1 MISEKLYNGKKTT
14 SLTYTYDADGNRIS
28 ETGRIGTDKVNK
40 TYEYTVENRLAAV
53 HDGDELLLAAAYD
66 GDGNRVFLLNYNLHT
81 DDDWKG
87 NSGNGNGNN
96 KDNSGSGNK
105 GNGESGL
112 LNNRA
117 GQIFLDYGDVIM
129 GPPVTLPSS
138 LVGIREAIKGN
149 SDSEEMQRTATAG
162 FYAGFVGQGLEY
174 VQIISKA
181 DYQLSLLIVT
191 QKGLNAAANPLTYV
205 EYFRNFSPQEKLEA
219 AKRTAKGAWNGD
231 HDSALGRK
239 TGAAIL
245 DYLLVAIGGAL
256 MKGESAAC
264 EVAESGS
271 SSIVEIVDEEKG
283 TFIIKDWSDYPDDYV
298 PVPDQNKVWTF
309 LEGDEY
315 NSARD
320 SANIFNRNMRA
331 ADPYYANNGLEIHEI
346 EPVKMGGSP
355 TDINNKTAIQSQVHR
370 RYVTPWWSKI
380 RDEVKKGLN

>member
-1 MISEKLYNGKKTT
+1 MFESLKGWIIDPNTQAQKTIENYENQRL
-14 SLTYTYDADGNRIS
+14 SIEDAI
-28 ETGRIGTDKVNK
+28 
-40 TYEYTVENRLAAV
+40 
-53 HDGDELLLAAAYD
+53 
-66 GDGNRVFLLNYNLHT
+66 
-81 DDDWKG
+81 
-87 NSGNGNGNN
+87 
-96 KDNSGSGNK
+96 
-105 GNGESGL
+105 ESGL
-112 LNNRA
+112 LNNGA
-117 GQIFLDYGDVIM
+117 GQIFLDYGDIVM
-129 GPPVTLPSS
+129 GPAVKTPADIIV
-138 LVGIREAIKGN
+138 IRETVKGN
-149 SDSEEMQRTATAG
+149 SDSKEMQRTATAG

-219 AKRTAKGAWNGD
+219 AKTTAKGAWNGEY
-231 HDSALGRK
+231 DSALGRK

>member
-1 MISEKLYNGKKTT
+1 M
-14 SLTYTYDADGNRIS
+14 
-28 ETGRIGTDKVNK
+28 
-40 TYEYTVENRLAAV
+40 
-53 HDGDELLLAAAYD
+53 
-66 GDGNRVFLLNYNLHT
+66 F
-81 DDDWKG
+81 
-87 NSGNGNGNN
+87 
-96 KDNSGSGNK
+96 
-105 GNGESGL
+105 
-112 LNNRA
+112 
-117 GQIFLDYGDVIM
+117 
-129 GPPVTLPSS
+129 
-138 LVGIREAIKGN
+138 
-149 SDSEEMQRTATAG
+149 
-162 FYAGFVGQGLEY
+162 
-174 VQIISKA
+174 
-181 DYQLSLLIVT
+181 
-191 QKGLNAAANPLTYV
+191 
-205 EYFRNFSPQEKLEA
+205 
-219 AKRTAKGAWNGD
+219 
-231 HDSALGRK
+231 
-239 TGAAIL
+239 
-245 DYLLVAIGGAL
+245 VAIGGAL

>member
-1 MISEKLYNGKKTT
+1 MFESLKGWIIDPNTQAQKTIENYENQRL
-14 SLTYTYDADGNRIS
+14 SIEDAI
-28 ETGRIGTDKVNK
+28 
-40 TYEYTVENRLAAV
+40 
-53 HDGDELLLAAAYD
+53 
-66 GDGNRVFLLNYNLHT
+66 
-81 DDDWKG
+81 
-87 NSGNGNGNN
+87 
-96 KDNSGSGNK
+96 
-105 GNGESGL
+105 ESGL

-149 SDSEEMQRTATAG
+149 FDSEEMQRTATAG

-219 AKRTAKGAWNGD
+219 AKRTAKGAWNGEY
-231 HDSALGRK
+231 DSALGRK

-271 SSIVEIVDEEKG
+271 KADVLAQNRVNGRAFEQQEFAKFSSQNSKAVEQITVKTPSGVRTRVDAIGLDTNGNVVINEYKSSLTAPLTDNQKIAFPEISESGATVVGKG
-283 TFIIKDWSDYPDDYV
+283 KGIFTGGYQIPPGTKVTIIRP
-298 PVPDQNKVWTF
+298 
-309 LEGDEY
+309 E
-315 NSARD
+315 
-320 SANIFNRNMRA
+320 
-331 ADPYYANNGLEIHEI
+331 
-346 EPVKMGGSP
+346 
-355 TDINNKTAIQSQVHR
+355 
-370 RYVTPWWSKI
+370 
-380 RDEVKKGLN
+380 